1 MERKPIQVLSNELA
15 NMISAGEVVER
26 PVSVVK
32 ELVENAVDAN
42 ATSIRIDLYDSG
54 LKYISVADNGI
65 GMLKE
70 EIPTALKRHATS
82 KIASKIDL
90 FSISS
95 LGFRGEAL
103 PSIASVSKMRIISS
117 TDGVTGY
124 FYEFVNLEIKDSG
137 FIAAKK
143 GTKIEVEDL
152 FYNTPARYKH
162 LSNLTQELSNIML
175 FVNRLAIAYPNI
187 AFVVTNN
194 NKMLLQTLGKTDEE
208 NPFVNVISSVY
219 GNEVAKNLIEFKGQN
234 SLYSIVG
241 YTTKNSVFRS
251 NKNYINIIVNDRIIR
266 NQQLVY
272 AITDAYKSILP
283 VGKYPITVLKIE
295 TDPTLIDVNAHPS
308 KLEIRFTEE
317 FELRKLITKTIDEAL
332 HKVDLVY
339 TNTSD
344 ALENAISDVSLNT
357 FETPISTK
365 NEAQTRTEGLNLNDI
380 WDMFKEEPIIK
391 NENEDDDDDEDD
403 DILNEDVD
411 FSKYDVDLEIN
422 ENESIVED
430 KIENN
435 ILEKYEQTEFV
446 ENKQMKFVDLN
457 YIGQYNRTYL
467 IFEYNSD
474 LYLIDQHAGMERF
487 MYEKIL
493 RSFDEA
499 NLSTYE
505 LLVPVNIELSSSE
518 LIVIENKFNDLKQMG
533 FEVEVFSNTSLLFRS
548 IPTWVPNGLEVE
560 FIHDIINHLLTNQ
573 KTGKAIMY
581 DSLAKKLSCKKSIKA
596 NMGIT
601 EAEVKELLNK
611 LDQCHMPFTCPHG
624 RPTLVKLTNYEIE
637 KMFKRVI

>member
-1 MERKPIQVLSNELA
+1 MNRKPIQVLSNELA

-32 ELVENAVDAN
+32 ELVENAVDAD
-42 ATSIRIDLYDSG
+42 ATSIKIELLDSG
-54 LKYISVADNGI
+54 LKYIAISDNGI
-65 GMLKE
+65 GMLKD

-82 KIASKIDL
+82 KISSKIDL

-103 PSIASVSKMRIISS
+103 PSIASVSKMRITSS
-117 TDGVTGY
+117 TDGITGY
-124 FYEFVNLEIKDSG
+124 FYEFVNLEVKDSG

-175 FVNRLAIAYPNI
+175 FVNRLAIAYPHI
-187 AFVVTNN
+187 AFIVSNN
-194 NKMLLQTLGKTDEE
+194 GKVILQTQGDLGDNE
-208 NPFVNVISSVY
+208 NTIINVISNVY
-219 GNEVAKNLIEFKGQN
+219 GNDVAKNLVSFKGEN
-234 SLYSIVG
+234 SLYEIEG

-272 AITDAYKSILP
+272 AITDAYKTILP
-283 VGKYPITVLKIE
+283 VGKYPITVLKIN

-317 FELRKLITKTIDEAL
+317 YELRKLITNTIDEAL
-332 HKVDLVY
+332 HRVDLIY
-339 TNTSD
+339 TSS
-344 ALENAISDVSLNT
+344 ENDNIEEVVES
-357 FETPISTK
+357 FESQIPTE
-365 NEAQTRTEGLNLNDI
+365 NFAQPLKEGFNLNDI
-380 WDMFKEEPIIK
+380 WESFKEENI
-391 NENEDDDDDEDD
+391 NEDEEDNAKDDK
-403 DILNEDVD
+403 ILNEEFD
-411 FSKYDVDLEIN
+411 FSQYDIDLSDETNDEISYN
-422 ENESIVED
+422 QLEKEEKFEQTQIVE
-430 KIENN
+430 
-435 ILEKYEQTEFV
+435 T
-446 ENKQMKFVDLN
+446 KQMRFSDLQ

-467 IFEYNSD
+467 LFEYNND
-474 LYLIDQHAGMERF
+474 LFLIDQHAGMERF

-493 RSFDEA
+493 KSFSDSYL
-499 NLSTYE
+499 NTYE

-518 LIVIENKFNDLKQMG
+518 LIVIENKISDLSTMG
-533 FEVEVFSNTSLLFRS
+533 FGVEVFSNTSLLFRV

-601 EAEVKELLNK
+601 EAEVKELLLK

-624 RPTLVKLTNYEIE
+624 RPTLIKFTKYEIE

>member
-1 MERKPIQVLSNELA
+1 MNRKPIQVLSNELA

-32 ELVENAVDAN
+32 ELVENAVDAD
-42 ATSIRIDLYDSG
+42 ATSIKIELLDSG
-54 LKYISVADNGI
+54 LKYIAISDNGI
-65 GMLKE
+65 GMLKD

-82 KIASKIDL
+82 KISSKIDL

-103 PSIASVSKMRIISS
+103 PSIASVSKMRITSS
-117 TDGVTGY
+117 TDGITGY

-137 FIAAKK
+137 FIASKK

-187 AFVVTNN
+187 AFHVTNN
-194 NKMLLQTLGKTDEE
+194 NKTLLQTQGKTDDE
-208 NPFVNVISSVY
+208 NSFINVISNVY
-219 GNEVAKNLIEFKGQN
+219 GNDVAKNLIPFSGKN
-234 SLYSIVG
+234 SLYEISG

-272 AITDAYKSILP
+272 AITDAYKTILP

-317 FELRKLITKTIDEAL
+317 YELRKLITKALDEAL
-332 HKVDLVY
+332 HKVDLIY
-339 TNTSD
+339 TNTEEEYSYTPSTQFD
-344 ALENAISDVSLNT
+344 KQIS
-357 FETPISTK
+357 
-365 NEAQTRTEGLNLNDI
+365 NELDTQTLREDLDIKDI
-380 WDMFKEEPIIK
+380 WQMFKEEKIK
-391 NENEDDDDDEDD
+391 EEDNVDDDDTELDEF
-403 DILNEDVD
+403 D
-411 FSKYDVDLEIN
+411 FSKYDVDEVDN
-422 ENESIVED
+422 KVYEVESPFKE
-430 KIENN
+430 
-435 ILEKYEQTEFV
+435 EKYEQNELLET
-446 ENKQMKFVDLN
+446 KQMKFSDLS
-457 YIGQYNRTYL
+457 YIGQYNKTYL
-467 IFEYNSD
+467 LFEYNND

-493 RSFDEA
+493 HSFSET
-499 NLSTYE
+499 NISTYE
-505 LLVPVNIELSSSE
+505 LLVPINIELSSSE
-518 LIVIENKFNDLKQMG
+518 LIIIETKIPELNNMG
-533 FEVEVFSNTSLLFRS
+533 FSVEVFSNTSLLVRV

-596 NMGIT
+596 NMAIT
-601 EAEVKELLNK
+601 ESEVKELLNK

-624 RPTLVKLTNYEIE
+624 RPTLIKITNYEIE

>member
-32 ELVENAVDAN
+32 ELVENAVDAD
-42 ATSIRIDLYDSG
+42 ATSIKIDLVDSG
-54 LKYISVADNGI
+54 LKYISVSDNGI
-65 GMLKE
+65 GMLKD

-82 KIASKIDL
+82 KITTKLDL

-103 PSIASVSKMRIISS
+103 PSIASVSKMRITSS
-117 TDGVTGY
+117 TDGNTGY

-187 AFVVTNN
+187 AFLVTNN
-194 NKMLLQTLGKTDEE
+194 NKTLLQTLGKTDEE
-208 NPFVNVISSVY
+208 NSFINVISNVY
-219 GNEVAKNLIEFKGQN
+219 GNDVAKNLIPFKGSN
-234 SLYSIVG
+234 GLYNIEG

-272 AITDAYKSILP
+272 AITDAYKTILP
-283 VGKYPITVLKIE
+283 VGKYPITVLKID

-317 FELRKLITKTIDEAL
+317 YELRKLITKSIDEAI
-332 HKVDLVY
+332 HKVDLIY
-339 TNTSD
+339 TNNEE
-344 ALENAISDVSLNT
+344 LLNDSSIPS
-357 FETPISTK
+357 FETQIPTSSQTQTPREGFNI
-365 NEAQTRTEGLNLNDI
+365 NEI
-380 WDMFKEEPIIK
+380 WDMFKEESIEEVDK
-391 NENEDDDDDEDD
+391 VEADKEDNE
-403 DILNEDVD
+403 LNEEID
-411 FSKYDVDLEIN
+411 FSKYDTDFDLDEEKKPIIDN
-422 ENESIVED
+422 KLND
-430 KIENN
+430 KF
-435 ILEKYEQTEFV
+435 EQTELNI
-446 ENKQMKFVDLN
+446 NKQMKFVDLH

-467 IFEYNSD
+467 IFEYNND

-493 RSFDEA
+493 NSFQDH

-505 LLVPVNIELSSSE
+505 LLIPINIELSSSE

-533 FEVEVFSNTSLLFRS
+533 FEVEIFSNTSLLFRV

-560 FIHDIINHLLTNQ
+560 FIHDIINHLITNQ
-573 KTGKAIMY
+573 KTGKTIMY

-601 EAEVKELLNK
+601 DAEVKEILNK

>member
-1 MERKPIQVLSNELA
+1 MNRKPIQVLSNELA

-32 ELVENAVDAN
+32 ELVENAVDAD
-42 ATSIRIDLYDSG
+42 ATSIKIDLLDSG
-54 LKYISVADNGI
+54 LKYIAISDNGI
-65 GMLKE
+65 GMLKD

-82 KIASKIDL
+82 KISSKIDL

-103 PSIASVSKMRIISS
+103 PSIASVSKMRITSS
-117 TDGVTGY
+117 TDGITGY
-124 FYEFVNLEIKDSG
+124 FYEFVNLEVKDSG
-137 FIAAKK
+137 FIASKK

-187 AFVVTNN
+187 AFHVTNN
-194 NKMLLQTLGKTDEE
+194 NKTLLLTQGKTDDE
-208 NPFVNVISSVY
+208 NSFINVISNVY
-219 GNEVAKNLIEFKGQN
+219 GNDVAKNLIPFSGKN
-234 SLYSIVG
+234 SLYEISG

-272 AITDAYKSILP
+272 AITDAYKTILP

-317 FELRKLITKTIDEAL
+317 YELRKLITKALDEAL
-332 HKVDLVY
+332 HKVDLIY
-339 TNTSD
+339 TNTEEEYSYTPSTQFD
-344 ALENAISDVSLNT
+344 KQIS
-357 FETPISTK
+357 
-365 NEAQTRTEGLNLNDI
+365 NELDTQTLREDLDIKDI
-380 WDMFKEEPIIK
+380 WQMFKEEKIEEED
-391 NENEDDDDDEDD
+391 NVDDDDTELDEF
-403 DILNEDVD
+403 D
-411 FSKYDVDLEIN
+411 FSKYDVDEVDN
-422 ENESIVED
+422 KVYEVESPFKE
-430 KIENN
+430 
-435 ILEKYEQTEFV
+435 EKYEQNELLET
-446 ENKQMKFVDLN
+446 KQMKFSDLS
-457 YIGQYNRTYL
+457 YIGQYNKTYL
-467 IFEYNSD
+467 IFEYNND

-493 RSFDEA
+493 HSFSET
-499 NLSTYE
+499 NISTYE
-505 LLVPVNIELSSSE
+505 LLVPINIELSSSE
-518 LIVIENKFNDLKQMG
+518 LIIIETKIPELNNMG
-533 FEVEVFSNTSLLFRS
+533 FSVEVFSNTSLLVRV

-573 KTGKAIMY
+573 KTGKTIMY

-596 NMGIT
+596 NMAIT
-601 EAEVKELLNK
+601 ESEVKELLNK

-624 RPTLVKLTNYEIE
+624 RPTLIKITNYEIE

>member
-1 MERKPIQVLSNELA
+1 MNRKPIQILSNELA

-32 ELVENAVDAN
+32 ELVENAVDAE
-42 ATSIRIDLYDSG
+42 ATSIKIELLDSG
-54 LKYISVADNGI
+54 LKYISVSDNGI
-65 GMLKE
+65 GMLKD
-70 EIPTALKRHATS
+70 EIPIALKRHATS
-82 KIASKIDL
+82 KIATKIDL

-103 PSIASVSKMRIISS
+103 PSIASVSKMRITSS
-117 TDGVTGY
+117 TDGITGY
-124 FYEFVNLEIKDSG
+124 FYEFINLNINDSG
-137 FIAAKK
+137 YIAAKK

-187 AFVVTNN
+187 AFFVTNN
-194 NKMLLQTLGKTDEE
+194 NKTLLQTNGGNLEE
-208 NPFVNVISSVY
+208 DTFLNVMSNVY
-219 GNEVAKNLIEFKGQN
+219 GNDVAKNLIPFKGKN
-234 SLYSIVG
+234 SLYSIEG

-272 AITDAYKSILP
+272 AITDAYKTILP
-283 VGKYPITVLKIE
+283 VGKYPITVLKID

-317 FELRKLITKTIDEAL
+317 YELRKLISQTLEQAL
-332 HKVDLVY
+332 HQVDLVY
-339 TNTSD
+339 TNVSD
-344 ALENAISDVSLNT
+344 IISEDNFQAFERQIPSDSKTQTLQKGFKLDDVWSM
-357 FETPISTK
+357 FEEEKMSVSK
-365 NEAQTRTEGLNLNDI
+365 NND
-380 WDMFKEEPIIK
+380 
-391 NENEDDDDDEDD
+391 NDEDD
-403 DILNEDVD
+403 EKDDEVINEDFD
-411 FSKYDVDLEIN
+411 FSQYDVELTKPSNKVTTFQEETDN
-422 ENESIVED
+422 YKESF
-430 KIENN
+430 
-435 ILEKYEQTEFV
+435 EQTKLV
-446 ENKQMKFVDLN
+446 ETKQMKFQDLQ
-457 YIGQYNRTYL
+457 YIGQYNKTYL
-467 IFEYNSD
+467 LFEYEND

-493 RSFDEA
+493 HSFND
-499 NLSTYE
+499 NKITTYE
-505 LLVPVNIELSSSE
+505 LLVPINIELTSSE
-518 LIVIENKFNDLKQMG
+518 LIIIENKIGDLEKMG
-533 FEVEVFSNTSLLFRS
+533 FSVEVFSNTSILFRV
-548 IPTWVPNGLEVE
+548 IPTWIPNGLEME
-560 FIHDIINHLLTNQ
+560 FIHDIVNHLLTNQ

-601 EAEVKELLNK
+601 TPEVNELLKK

-624 RPTLVKLTNYEIE
+624 RPTLIKITKYEIE
-637 KMFKRVI
+637 KMFKRVM

>member
-1 MERKPIQVLSNELA
+1 MNRKPIQVLSNELA

-32 ELVENAVDAN
+32 ELVENAVDAS
-42 ATSIRIDLYDSG
+42 ATSIKIDLLDSG
-54 LKYISVADNGI
+54 LKYICVSDNGI
-65 GMLKE
+65 GMLKD

-90 FSISS
+90 FSITS

-103 PSIASVSKMRIISS
+103 PSIASVSKMRITSS

-124 FYEFVNLEIKDSG
+124 FYEFKNLEISDSG
-137 FIAAKK
+137 YIASKK

-187 AFVVTNN
+187 AFLVTNN
-194 NKMLLQTLGKTDEE
+194 NKVLLQTQGKIDEE
-208 NPFVNVISSVY
+208 NSFANVISNVY
-219 GNEVAKNLIEFKGQN
+219 GNDVAKNLIYFKGKN
-234 SLYSIVG
+234 SLYEVEG

-272 AITDAYKSILP
+272 AITDAYKTILP
-283 VGKYPITVLKIE
+283 VGKFPITVLKID

-317 FELRKLITKTIDEAL
+317 YELRRLITKTIDEAI
-332 HKVDLVY
+332 HNVDLIY
-339 TNTSD
+339 TN
-344 ALENAISDVSLNT
+344 
-357 FETPISTK
+357 
-365 NEAQTRTEGLNLNDI
+365 NEAPVEKFDNQIFVSANTQPLREELNLKDV
-380 WDMFKEEPIIK
+380 WEMFKEESV
-391 NENEDDDDDEDD
+391 NDDEDDDDEDQV
-403 DILNEDVD
+403 LNEEFD
-411 FSKYDVDLEIN
+411 FSKYDIELSKADEP
-422 ENESIVED
+422 IVE
-430 KIENN
+430 KQV
-435 ILEKYEQTEFV
+435 EKYEQTNFT
-446 ENKQMKFVDLN
+446 ENKQMKFVDLQ
-457 YIGQYNRTYL
+457 YIGQYNKTYL
-467 IFEYNSD
+467 LFEYEND

-493 RSFDEA
+493 HSFTTSS
-499 NLSTYE
+499 LSTYD
-505 LLVPVNIELSSSE
+505 LLIPINIELSSNE
-518 LIVIENKFNDLKQMG
+518 LIIIESKMDELKEMG
-533 FEVEVFSNTSLLFRS
+533 FGLELFSNTSLLFRT

-596 NMGIT
+596 NMSIT
-601 EAEVKELLNK
+601 EDEVKELLVR
-611 LDQCHMPFTCPHG
+611 LDSCHMPFTCPHG
-624 RPTLVKLTNYEIE
+624 RPTLIKFSNYEIE

>member
-1 MERKPIQVLSNELA
+1 MNRKPIQVLSNELA

-32 ELVENAVDAN
+32 ELVENAVDAM
-42 ATSIRIDLYDSG
+42 ATSIKIELLDSG
-54 LKYISVADNGI
+54 LKYISVSDNGI
-65 GMLKE
+65 GMLKD

-103 PSIASVSKMRIISS
+103 PSIASVSKMRITSS
-117 TDGVTGY
+117 TDGTTGY
-124 FYEFVNLEIKDSG
+124 FYEFINLNIHDSG
-137 FIAAKK
+137 YIASKK

-175 FVNRLAIAYPNI
+175 FVNRLAIAYPHI
-187 AFVVTNN
+187 AFFVTNN
-194 NKMLLQTLGKTDEE
+194 NITLLQTQGGNLEE
-208 NPFVNVISSVY
+208 DNFINVMANVY
-219 GNEVAKNLIEFKGQN
+219 GNDVAKNLIAFKGQN
-234 SLYSIVG
+234 SLYSIEG

-272 AITDAYKSILP
+272 AITDAYKTILP
-283 VGKYPITVLKIE
+283 VGKFPITVLKID

-317 FELRKLITKTIDEAL
+317 YELRRLITQTLDKAL
-332 HKVDLVY
+332 HQVDLVY
-339 TNTSD
+339 SNVSDIISNNQFEEIDIPLSNEKISQPLTENVKLEDVWSMFEEEKVSTND
-344 ALENAISDVSLNT
+344 EDSL
-357 FETPISTK
+357 
-365 NEAQTRTEGLNLNDI
+365 D
-380 WDMFKEEPIIK
+380 D
-391 NENEDDDDDEDD
+391 ENEDDE
-403 DILNEDVD
+403 LNEDFD
-411 FSKYDVDLEIN
+411 FSQYDVELPRVNNSIN
-422 ENESIVED
+422 THEDDYKYVE
-430 KIENN
+430 
-435 ILEKYEQTEFV
+435 EKFEQTQMVESKHMEF
-446 ENKQMKFVDLN
+446 KDLQ
-457 YIGQYNRTYL
+457 YIGQYNKTYL
-467 IFEYNSD
+467 LFEYDND

-493 RSFDEA
+493 HSFHNNE
-499 NLSTYE
+499 LSTYE
-505 LLVPVNIELSSSE
+505 LLVPINIELTNSE
-518 LIVIENKFNDLKQMG
+518 LIIIENKIEDLTKMG
-533 FEVEVFSNTSLLFRS
+533 FGVEVFSNTSILFRV
-548 IPTWVPNGLEVE
+548 IPSWVPNGLEVE

-573 KTGKAIMY
+573 KTGKAVMY

-601 EAEVKELLNK
+601 EAEVKELLIK
-611 LDQCHMPFTCPHG
+611 LDECHMPYTCPHG
-624 RPTLVKLTNYEIE
+624 RPTLIKITKYEIE

>member
-32 ELVENAVDAN
+32 ELVENAVDAA
-42 ATSIRIDLYDSG
+42 ATKIKIELLDSG
-54 LKYISVADNGI
+54 LKYISVSDNGI
-65 GMLKE
+65 GMLKD

-103 PSIASVSKMRIISS
+103 PSIASVSKMRITSS
-117 TDGVTGY
+117 TDGITGY
-124 FYEFVNLEIKDSG
+124 FYEFVNLEIKDFG
-137 FIAAKK
+137 FTAANK

-175 FVNRLAIAYPNI
+175 FVNRLAIAYPHI
-187 AFVVTNN
+187 AFLVTNN
-194 NKMLLQTLGKTDEE
+194 NKTLLQTLGKTNDEDS
-208 NPFVNVISSVY
+208 FVNVISNVY
-219 GNEVAKNLIEFKGQN
+219 GNDVAKNLIAFKGSN
-234 SLYSIVG
+234 SLYTISG
-241 YTTKNSVFRS
+241 FTTKNSVFRS

-272 AITDAYKSILP
+272 AITDAYKTILP
-283 VGKYPITVLKIE
+283 VGKYPITVLKID

-317 FELRKLITKTIDEAL
+317 YELRRLITKTIDEAL
-332 HKVDLVY
+332 HKVDLIY
-339 TNTSD
+339 TNDNEDIETIT
-344 ALENAISDVSLNT
+344 NAQS
-357 FETPISTK
+357 FKAAETQISTPNK
-365 NEAQTRTEGLNLNDI
+365 TETLQEGFNLNDI
-380 WDMFKEEPIIK
+380 WDMFKEESIIK
-391 NENEDDDDDEDD
+391 KDENDDLEDDDE
-403 DILNEDVD
+403 LSEDVD
-411 FSKYDVDLEIN
+411 FSKYDVDLESDEEEVDLKDE
-422 ENESIVED
+422 ENVE
-430 KIENN
+430 
-435 ILEKYEQTEFV
+435 EKYEQTLLV
-446 ENKQMKFVDLN
+446 TNKQMKFVDLS

-467 IFEYNSD
+467 IFEYNND

-499 NLSTYE
+499 TLSTYE
-505 LLVPVNIELSSSE
+505 LLVPINIELSSSD
-518 LIVIENKFNDLKQMG
+518 LIVLENKFNDLKQMG
-533 FEVEVFSNTSLLFRS
+533 FDVEVFSNTSLLFRA

-601 EAEVKELLNK
+601 DAEVKELLVK